1 VASALSKHDVRH
13 TLNFYPEFFD
23 VEYFTWT
30 KRAFYKI
37 DVKKVYLLD
46 FPIFIST
53 LVKKAVDKDIIIT
66 LGFPAIIELA
76 VLIFIAKIRS
86 IPIFVRDTHWYWP
99 QTRISKFLWPIYFK
113 LLKYADGILCPG
125 LASYNYWRRYGFE
138 KVYIVHY
145 YALEARMMECNLR
158 REETRHRLGIR
169 NDEIVIL
176 YLGRLVKKKGVDI
189 IILAFSKL
197 ISENPTRNIK
207 LIIAGEG
214 PERKRL
220 EEICNKLGLVN
231 KVVFLGAIPEKNKK
245 CIYKASDIF
254 VYVPII
260 TEIPEEWPI
269 APLEAMSLG
278 IPTIISTAVG
288 SLPDISQGVVAV
300 KWGNVEELYEAMR
313 YIIENRK
320 LKDYLSKVAFHIY
333 KSIASE
339 TRVKIELLNA
349 IVTSLKKRYE

>member
-1 VASALSKHDVRH
+1 MLSKNNVRR
-13 TLNFYPEFFD
+13 TLDFYPESFD

-46 FPIFIST
+46 FPILIST
-53 LVKKAVDKDIIIT
+53 LVKKAIDKDIIIT

-76 VLIFIAKIRS
+76 VLTFIAKIRC

-99 QTRISKFLWPIYFK
+99 QTRISKFLWSIYFK
-113 LLKYADGILCPG
+113 LLKHVDGILCPG

-158 REETRHRLGIR
+158 SEEIRHRLGIR

-189 IILAFSKL
+189 VISAFSKL
-197 ISENPTRNIK
+197 ISENPSRNIK

-214 PERKRL
+214 SERKKL
-220 EEICNKLGLVN
+220 EKICKKLGLVG
-231 KVVFLGAIPEKNKK
+231 KTVFLGAVSEKNKK

-313 YIIENRK
+313 YIIENKK
-320 LKDYLSKVAFHIY
+320 LKDYLSKVASHIY

>member
-1 VASALSKHDVRH
+1 
-13 TLNFYPEFFD
+13 
-23 VEYFTWT
+23 
-30 KRAFYKI
+30 
-37 DVKKVYLLD
+37 
-46 FPIFIST
+46 
-53 LVKKAVDKDIIIT
+53 
-66 LGFPAIIELA
+66 
-76 VLIFIAKIRS
+76 
-86 IPIFVRDTHWYWP
+86 
-99 QTRISKFLWPIYFK
+99 
-113 LLKYADGILCPG
+113 
-125 LASYNYWRRYGFE
+125 
-138 KVYIVHY
+138 
-145 YALEARMMECNLR
+145 
-158 REETRHRLGIR
+158 
-169 NDEIVIL
+169 VIL

-189 IILAFSKL
+189 IISAFSKL

-214 PERKRL
+214 PERKKL
-220 EEICNKLGLVN
+220 EEICNKLGLVD
-231 KVVFLGAIPEKNKK
+231 KTVFLGAVSEKNKK

-339 TRVKIELLNA
+339 TRVKIELLNT
-349 IVTSLKKRYE
+349 IVTSLKK